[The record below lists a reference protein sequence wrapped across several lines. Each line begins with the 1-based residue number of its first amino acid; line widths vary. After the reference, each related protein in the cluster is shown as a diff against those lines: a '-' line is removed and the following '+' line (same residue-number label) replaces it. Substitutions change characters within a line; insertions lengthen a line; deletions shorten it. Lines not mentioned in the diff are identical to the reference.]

1 MKKIILISFF
11 ISNIYASCGG
21 CTDAGVET
29 TLSNESK
36 TKYEEQEKQIHSAIE
51 KLNNIIKD
59 EIIKTEFDSEKIQ
72 RQLIELS
79 KFNYISSVMV
89 SPSITFITFPSM
101 AKTKNGINNKNIFF
115 ILFKFF
121 YFMFQIL
128 YLFFHR
134 YKTILL
140 ESTNINL

>member
-21 CTDAGVET
+21 CTDAGVEV

-51 KLNNIIKD
+51 KLNNIIKN

-79 KFNYISSVMV
+79 KFNYISKEKIS
-89 SPSITFITFPSM
+89 FLL
-101 AKTKNGINNKNIFF
+101 KKQN
-115 ILFKFF
+115 
-121 YFMFQIL
+121 QIQSL
-128 YLFFHR
+128 VN
-134 YKTILL
+134 TIRA
-140 ESTNINL
+140 E